1 MKTPERMSALRKAR
15 QTLRNR
21 DLRLARMKK
30 KLDAFTSEVGV
41 ELEDQTQKEI
51 EVVVSSHASQ
61 IEALPMS
68 DFLRVFWDQHGNIT
82 GAPIIPIMYN
92 AFR

>member
-68 DFLRVFWDQHGNIT
+68 DFQRVFWDQQVT
-82 GAPIIPIMYN
+82 
-92 AFR
+92 